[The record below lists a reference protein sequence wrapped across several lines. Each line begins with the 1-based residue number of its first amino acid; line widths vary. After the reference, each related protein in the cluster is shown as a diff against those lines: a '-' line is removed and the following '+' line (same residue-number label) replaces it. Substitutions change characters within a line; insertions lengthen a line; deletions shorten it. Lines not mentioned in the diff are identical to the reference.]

1 MVCNRWRRVERCGPT
16 ASAVDLDA
24 LIARADDQLEVLSA
38 LHAGRVAYRRV
49 TSAVTKPD
57 WSSPDETRTSSRR
70 VRVWMPWKAM
80 IVGSVMLTVV
90 VNVVLWLTRA

>member
-1 MVCNRWRRVERCGPT
+1 MSWLVVSIVLSVVLTVVLNAGLRLFPT
-16 ASAVDLDA
+16 AN
-24 LIARADDQLEVLSA
+24 
-38 LHAGRVAYRRV
+38 RRV

-57 WSSPDETRTSSRR
+57 WSSPDETRTSARR